1 MVLIYYKT
9 TLELEAGNGGK
20 AGMDYYF
27 LDGVGGS
34 FKATIL
40 FDPYFLIA
48 TKPGV
53 EGEVEE
59 WIRRKFEGLVK
70 KASRVLKEDLSMVR
84 FPALN
89 WVLEAGFNMMCWIAK
104 SSTRIQTDIHQAR
117 FCEYQ

>member
-1 MVLIYYKT
+1 MKT
-9 TLELEAGNGGK
+9 TLELDAGNGGK
-20 AGMDYYF
+20 AGIDYYF

-59 WIRRKFEGLVK
+59 WIRRKFEGSVK
-70 KASRVLKEDLSMVR
+70 KVNRVSKEDLSMVC
-84 FPALN
+84 FPGMNCILG
-89 WVLEAGFNMMCWIAK
+89 AGADMGGWIAE
-104 SSTRIQTDIHQAR
+104 SSSGV
-117 FCEYQ
+117 